1 MARSKT
7 LSKAPVLR
15 TGENP
20 ATDFTFNEINRCTIR
35 FNKAAVVYLEYDSTN
50 ERVSI
55 VVENEIAGTTK
66 TLSGTVTGG

>member
-7 LSKAPVLR
+7 LAKAPALK
-15 TGENP
+15 TGDAP
-20 ATDFTFNEINRCTIR
+20 TTDFTFNETNRCTIR
-35 FNKAAVVYLEYDSTN
+35 FNKAAVVYLEYNATT
-50 ERVSI
+50 ERVAV

>member
-7 LSKAPVLR
+7 LAKAPALR
-15 TGENP
+15 TGDTP
-20 ATDFTFNEINRCTIR
+20 TTDFTFNEINRCTIR
-35 FNKAAVVYLEYDSTN
+35 FNKAAVVYLEYNATT
-50 ERVSI
+50 ERVSV